1 MKCKFCDAE
10 LEEENLICPGCG
22 AENVPE
28 FVPEEAVMPAAE
40 EAEAPAAEKVPAV
53 SGLSGWKLALVIAVL
68 VFLVTVI
75 TDYIVVGTTLTIL
88 TVPVYLGITEHSM
101 ILALILCI
109 ATGVIAFKHRMNYVR
124 IYNGSEIGLRSVMKG
139 KHRIH

>member
-53 SGLSGWKLALVIAVL
+53 SGLSGWKLALVIGVCGCSVYRTGSFGAVGHWR
-68 VFLVTVI
+68 
-75 TDYIVVGTTLTIL
+75 DRRG
-88 TVPVYLGITEHSM
+88 
-101 ILALILCI
+101 CQ
-109 ATGVIAFKHRMNYVR
+109 
-124 IYNGSEIGLRSVMKG
+124 
-139 KHRIH
+139 